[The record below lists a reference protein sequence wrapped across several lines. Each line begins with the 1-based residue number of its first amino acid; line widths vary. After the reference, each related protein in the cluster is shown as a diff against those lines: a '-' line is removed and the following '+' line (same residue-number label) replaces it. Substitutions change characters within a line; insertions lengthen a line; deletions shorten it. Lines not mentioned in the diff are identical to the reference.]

1 MCLLGRYRKVKLEI
15 FIKKW
20 KRKQVNIIFP
30 RGENLQ
36 SSGKVLWEQKEKKPN
51 MTWMVEVKQQLSQ
64 KVNVVNKL
72 VVMNEELMKVVA

>member
-1 MCLLGRYRKVKLEI
+1 ME
-15 FIKKW
+15 KKTSQYHLP
-20 KRKQVNIIFP
+20 KRGK
-30 RGENLQ
+30 LQ

>member
-1 MCLLGRYRKVKLEI
+1 
-15 FIKKW
+15 
-20 KRKQVNIIFP
+20 
-30 RGENLQ
+30 
-36 SSGKVLWEQKEKKPN
+36 